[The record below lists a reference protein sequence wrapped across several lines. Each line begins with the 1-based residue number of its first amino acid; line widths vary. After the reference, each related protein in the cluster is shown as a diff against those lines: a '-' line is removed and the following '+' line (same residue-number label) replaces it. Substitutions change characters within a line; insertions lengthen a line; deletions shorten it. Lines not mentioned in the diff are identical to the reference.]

1 VVALL
6 PVLIAFQAGAPPAL
20 AWTWPADG
28 PVLRAFEY
36 GKDPYAAGQHRG
48 IDVAGKQGAPVL
60 APAAGVVSF
69 AGTVPGG
76 GRAVTVRTPDGYS
89 VTLVHLGSVEVVD
102 DAVLR
107 EGASVG
113 TIGPSGDAEH
123 TQPYVHLGIR
133 VTANATGYLDPLSL
147 LPTRGADPP
156 AAPAPPA
163 ASVPTMPPVPEPEE
177 PVPVPESAPAPEAL
191 APPAEPP
198 VPTPEAPAPPAE
210 VPASPLAA
218 PAPPAE
224 APVPLPEVPAPAAS
238 ALAPPGAIPPP
249 AITGVQGDGLA
260 VAVEPAY
267 AGRETGDRTPGD
279 AEPARRTATPSPP
292 GSPEILGDVGQAPA
306 GVAAT
311 LSSPEQGASPG
322 LLVDPIAGAAAGFLG
337 LVALL
342 ALRRRQVVHA
352 VLANAPAPVLQDGA
366 GRAAEHARAPRS
378 GEEDGFVF
386 DGDLESIALG
396 EPEPLP
402 NLDGDNDSAEL
413 VQVANDACRRLPTT
427 VALVRLRFH
436 RVGPRPPSHCRRP
449 EKVSIA

>member
-1 VVALL
+1 MKMLVALL

-28 PVLRAFEY
+28 PVLRTFEY
-36 GKDPYAAGQHRG
+36 GEDPYAAGQHRG
-48 IDVAGKQGAPVL
+48 IDVAGEQGAPVL

-107 EGASVG
+107 EGASLG

-123 TQPYVHLGIR
+123 TEPYVHLGIR

-156 AAPAPPA
+156 AAPTPPA
-163 ASVPTMPPVPEPEE
+163 VSIPTMPPVPEPEF
-177 PVPVPESAPAPEAL
+177 PVPVPEPAPAPEAPT
-191 APPAEPP
+191 PPAEPP
-198 VPTPEAPAPPAE
+198 VLTPEVPAPPAE
-210 VPASPLAA
+210 A

-224 APVPLPEVPAPAAS
+224 APAPLPDVPAPAAS
-238 ALAPPGAIPPP
+238 APAPPSATPSR
-249 AITGVQGDGLA
+249 AITGMQGDGLV
-260 VAVEPAY
+260 VAVEPGHV
-267 AGRETGDRTPGD
+267 GRKRGDRSPGD
-279 AEPARRTATPSPP
+279 AESARPTAMPSTT
-292 GSPEILGDVGQAPA
+292 GSPEILGDVGQTPA

-311 LSSPEQGASPG
+311 PSSPEQGASPG
-322 LLVDPIAGAAAGFLG
+322 LLVAPIAGAAAGFLG

-342 ALRRRQVVHA
+342 ALRRFQVVHA

-366 GRAAEHARAPRS
+366 GRAAEHARAPRP
-378 GEEDGFVF
+378 GEEDGFVL
-386 DGDLESIALG
+386 DGNLEGIALG

-402 NLDGDNDSAEL
+402 NLDGNNDSAEL
-413 VQVANDACRRLPTT
+413 IQVANDACRRLPTT

-436 RVGPRPPSHCRRP
+436 RVRPRPPCPRP